1 MAHDQLIICTFASA
15 NAVAEAEQALGLL
28 EHSVTAL
35 RNHNIALLHRT
46 ADGGVEIRETAER
59 SAASRDTVVGAV
71 AGWLLGFANALVG
84 GPLGPAQGGPIGQAL
99 GGQAAADS
107 DSGFAD
113 PFLREIGASL
123 QQGASALVLVT
134 HADDAPAITAALAP
148 LGGIVIERELTPEL
162 QAQLNG

>member
-28 EHSVTAL
+28 EHNVAVL

-46 ADGGVEIRETAER
+46 ANGEVEIRETAER
-59 SAASRDTVVGAV
+59 SAANRDTVVGAV

-99 GGQAAADS
+99 GQQTAADS

-113 PFLREIGASL
+113 PFLHEIGASL
-123 QQGASALVLVT
+123 QQGASALVLVA
-134 HADDAPAITAALAP
+134 HADDAPTITAALAP
-148 LGGIVIERELTPEL
+148 LGGLVVERELTPEL